1 MKASKTLIEA
11 IKGFEGLRLTAYK
24 DSAGVY
30 TIAYGHTGGV
40 KPGQKITM
48 QQAEDY
54 LMQDL
59 AKVEAQVNALGVCK
73 TQGQFDALCDF
84 AFNLGIG
91 NLKRST
97 LLSRIRLSAPTAQIQ
112 AEFRKWVNAGG
123 KKLPGLVKRREWE
136 AKRWIEK

>member
-40 KPGQKITM
+40 KPGQKIT
-48 QQAEDY
+48 QKQAEDY

-59 AKVEAQVNALGVCK
+59 AKVEEQVNALGVCK
-73 TQGQFDALCDF
+73 TQPQADALYDF
-84 AFNLGIG
+84 CYNLGIG
-91 NLKRST
+91 NLNRST
-97 LLSRIRLSAPTAQIQ
+97 LLKKIKQGAPTAQIQ

-136 AKRWIEK
+136 AKRWSEK